1 MVKTD
6 RSNWYVNMCNPKF
19 LPLLRFSVTLDFQY
33 SSILYSSVFLAEP
46 VFNSVFFY
54 SVLYCI
60 LFFLGLTTSDSQLYA
75 FEEAENNSFSSRY
88 DITSLFLSTH
98 SLLLALSIYH
108 SYLYLYIIYF
118 YFIYISSINLFVCR
132 RFREDENNSFSS
144 DDFTIETITS
154 NQNTGR
160 ISKTNY
166 SVQMKDI

>member
-1 MVKTD
+1 M
-6 RSNWYVNMCNPKF
+6 
-19 LPLLRFSVTLDFQY
+19 RFSVTLDFQY
-33 SSILYSSVFLAEP
+33 SSILHSSVFLAEP
-46 VFNSVFFY
+46 VFNSAVFFY

-88 DITSLFLSTH
+88 DITSLSLSH
-98 SLLLALSIYH
+98 SLSLTRTLYLSIYH

-118 YFIYISSINLFVCR
+118 YYIYVSSINLLVCR

>member
-33 SSILYSSVFLAEP
+33 SSILYSPVFLAEP

-98 SLLLALSIYH
+98 SLLLALSIYQFIIVI
-108 SYLYLYIIYF
+108 YICILYIFIISIYLQSLLSSPAGSPVSLHTKRS
-118 YFIYISSINLFVCR
+118 FIIV
-132 RFREDENNSFSS
+132 
-144 DDFTIETITS
+144 
-154 NQNTGR
+154 
-160 ISKTNY
+160 
-166 SVQMKDI
+166 